1 MLYEIVTDYLQKGN
15 TLITAPTGNGCTT
28 LVLYLANL
36 ILNKT
41 DPKIL
46 YYNSTGDIS
55 LEYLSILNSKHYKDI
70 FFYQDN
76 LSTFIKFLEYSNY
89 NFDYLILDPGDT
101 ILVDKKILPLIFNLF
116 KGKII
121 ATSQIRQDP
130 TKGGQIYSTLEK
142 MNLFDYNIWIRDV
155 TEGEQMFKSRYLDI
169 FNGRRIGNMYIRR
182 YVIKF
187 DIKTGNI
194 IEL

>member
-15 TLITAPTGNGCTT
+15 TLITSSTGNGCTT
-28 LVLYLANL
+28 LTLYFANL
-36 ILNKT
+36 ILSKT
-41 DPKIL
+41 DSKIL
-46 YYNSTGDIS
+46 YYNSTGDINS
-55 LEYLSILNSKHYKDI
+55 EYISILKSENYKDI
-70 FFYQDN
+70 FFHQGN
-76 LSTFIKFLEYSNY
+76 LLTIIRFLEYCNY
-89 NFDYLILDPGDT
+89 DFDYLILDPGDT
-101 ILVDKKILPLIFNLF
+101 LLIDRKILPLIFNLF

-130 TKGGQIYSTLEK
+130 TKGGQVYSSLEK
-142 MNLFDYNIWIRDV
+142 MNLFNHSIWIRNV

-169 FNGRRIGNMYIRR
+169 FEKSRLGNKYIRR

-194 IEL
+194 ME